1 MFYVSV
7 IVSFAHIRNTQKK
20 KGPTHPP
27 TGYLFFLFLYPL
39 LILYFRLTTHI
50 RTRIFVSVG
59 VRHIYVLVIQQ
70 VFG

>member
-20 KGPTHPP
+20 KGPTHLP
-27 TGYLFFLFLYPL
+27 TGYLFFLFLYLL

-50 RTRIFVSVG
+50 RTMIFVSVG
-59 VRHIYVLVIQQ
+59 VLHIYVLVIQQ